1 VRVHSLRAVLFG
13 ALVAIAVPSIARA
26 DGGADAA
33 SAASAKDLFEHGRDL
48 RARGNCADALPY
60 FEKAYAVYP
69 LGLGSLRNIAVCHE
83 ALNHYASARDAWAAL
98 KRAVGTSSDSK
109 YAGWNDDADRAI
121 AKLAPK
127 VARVTIDLAVVDP
140 AGGPAPSEGVAV
152 TVDGQPLASDRL
164 GAPIDRDPGTFVV
177 RATGANGSAPDEQTV
192 ALAAGESKHVSL
204 RVTLAAPPAPPASGA
219 EPPPAVADGADGAA
233 HETDGSHASP
243 ARTGA
248 WIALGVGAGGI
259 AGAVVSLVL
268 RQTALSD
275 LNQNCPNHA
284 SSPCEMSRQAAVTSD
299 VNRGRTASTL
309 LTVFGAVGIVGVAT
323 GITLFTLSRPHA
335 AQSAVVL
342 TPTGVSA
349 VGTF

>member
-1 VRVHSLRAVLFG
+1 VRVHSLRAVLLG
-13 ALVAIAVPSIARA
+13 VLVATAVPSIARA

-69 LGLGSLRNIAVCHE
+69 LGLGSLRNIAVCQE
-83 ALNHYASARDAWAAL
+83 ALNHFASARDAWAAL
-98 KRAVGTSSDSK
+98 KRAVGTSTDSK
-109 YAGWNDDADRAI
+109 YAGWNDDADHAI

-140 AGGPAPSEGVAV
+140 AGGPAPSDSVAV
-152 TVDGQPLASDRL
+152 TVDGQSLASDRL

-192 ALAAGESKHVSL
+192 VLAAGESKHVSL
-204 RVTLAAPPAPPASGA
+204 RVTLAAPPAAPRSDA
-219 EPPPAVADGADGAA
+219 EPPAVAEADEHG
-233 HETDGSHASP
+233 TDGSRASP

-248 WIALGVGAGGI
+248 WIALGVGAAGI
-259 AGAVVSLVL
+259 AGAAVSLVL
-268 RQTALSD
+268 RQSALGD
-275 LNQNCPNHA
+275 LNASCPDHA
-284 SSPCEMSRQAAVTSD
+284 SAPCDVSKQAAVTSD
-299 VNRGRTASTL
+299 VSRGRTASTL
-309 LTVFGAVGIVGVAT
+309 LTVFGAVGIAGAAT
-323 GITLFTLSRPHA
+323 GITLFTVSRPHA
-335 AQSAVVL
+335 TQSALIL
-342 TPTGVSA
+342 TPTGVGA

>member
-1 VRVHSLRAVLFG
+1 
-13 ALVAIAVPSIARA
+13 VASAVPSIAQA

-69 LGLGSLRNIAVCHE
+69 LGLGSLRNIAVCQE
-83 ALNHYASARDAWAAL
+83 ALNHFASARDAWAAL
-98 KRAVGTSSDSK
+98 KRAVGTSTDSK
-109 YAGWNDDADRAI
+109 YAGWNDDADHAI

-127 VARVTIDLAVVDP
+127 VARVTVDLAVVDP
-140 AGGPAPSEGVAV
+140 AGGPAPSEGVVV
-152 TVDGQPLASDRL
+152 TVDGQALASDRL

-192 ALAAGESKHVSL
+192 VLAAGESKHVSL
-204 RVTLAAPPAPPASGA
+204 RVTLAAPPAAPASDA
-219 EPPPAVADGADGAA
+219 QPAAVADGGEGAE
-233 HETDGSHASP
+233 HEADGSHASP

-248 WIALGVGAGGI
+248 WIALGVGAAGI
-259 AGAVVSLVL
+259 AGAAVSVVL

-299 VNRGRTASTL
+299 VDRGRTASTL
-309 LTVFGAVGIVGVAT
+309 LTVFGAVGIVGIAT

-335 AQSAVVL
+335 TQSALVL
-342 TPTGVSA
+342 TPTGVDA